1 MSRTLRAGLMA
12 AMAVGLAVPGMA
24 QDGVDP
30 FLGRWALDLPGSG
43 AGWLEV
49 TNDAGWLD
57 GSVLWYGGSVLP
69 LDSVYLDQGTLR
81 ATRNNKVERKDA
93 DGAVVRTQFFADQ
106 YTLTVDGD
114 TLSGTRVS
122 PKSDGTGADTTAFT
136 GKRIPPLPSAPD
148 LSKVKYGEAVKLFN
162 GKDLD
167 GWKLTGPAKNGWRAE
182 NGVLINEP
190 KQTEGK
196 PKISYGNL
204 RTVAEFEDFNLRL
217 EVSVPPNG
225 NSGVYLRGVY
235 EVQVLDSFGKPVDPH
250 NMGAVYSRIAP
261 LASAEKPAGEWQT
274 MDITL
279 VDRHLTVVLNGVTIH
294 DNVPLPGCTGGAL
307 WSDEFRP
314 GPIYLQ
320 GDHTGVQYRNITLRP
335 VVK

>member
-1 MSRTLRAGLMA
+1 MNMMLKIGLMTALA
-12 AMAVGLAVPGMA
+12 AGTALPGAA

-30 FLGRWALDLPGSG
+30 FLGRWALDLPNSG
-43 AGWLEV
+43 AGWLEI
-49 TNDAGWLD
+49 TNNAGWLD

-69 LDSVYLDQGTLR
+69 LDSAYLDQGMLR
-81 ATRNNKVERKDA
+81 ATRNNKVERKDTA
-93 DGAVVRTQFFADQ
+93 GTVLRTQFFADQ
-106 YTLTVDGD
+106 YAITVDGD
-114 TLSGTRVS
+114 TLAGTRVS
-122 PKSDGTGADTTAFT
+122 PKSDGSGAETTAFT
-136 GKRIPPLPSAPD
+136 GKRIPPHSPAPD

-182 NGVLINEP
+182 NGLLINEP
-190 KQTEGK
+190 TQNEGK
-196 PKISYGNL
+196 AKIPYGNL
-204 RTVAEFEDFNLRL
+204 RTVAEFEDFNLTL

-235 EVQVLDSFGKPVDPH
+235 EVQVLDSYGKPVETH

-261 LASAEKPAGEWQT
+261 LASAEKPAGEWQS

-307 WSDEFRP
+307 WADEFRP